1 MQPVVKRSFPMTQQ
15 EVADI
20 LGVSRS
26 MVNQYEKQALLKI
39 RKALEKRGIKAS
51 DYLEVK

>member
-1 MQPVVKRSFPMTQQ
+1 MQPVVKNTLPMTHQ
-15 EVADI
+15 EIADK

-26 MVNQYEKQALLKI
+26 MVNQYEKQALSKI